1 MRNSLITIPLE
12 LELAAHVKK
21 NKKQITV
28 LKQDREVYIFLT
40 LRSERQGV
48 LW

>member
-21 NKKQITV
+21 KKQITV
-28 LKQDREVYIFLT
+28 LKQDREVYLFLT